1 MGVKY
6 FRQYKADVQDM
17 MGGELTNPPWDG
29 VGQYESFPNLSG
41 GSTGGGGYTPPVA
54 PNPTFIPPSYTS
66 SDAGTLKIYLSSTE
80 NSQFERDGSN
90 IGIGLSTV
98 DTFSPASTF
107 GSSRTY
113 RAVSNNKIPENYFT
127 ISVSKKYS
135 YTADLKFDDLNL
147 NINPY
152 SSMFGGMGG
161 KSGFSGLSEYGTYN
175 NSFNYNYIPSLTT
188 NDVLFTEVISIQEF
202 ILNDDGTYN
211 SSERRLDSTSGTI
224 NLEFKFKEIEIL
236 NNLPALPLIPEVVI
250 NYEIGFSSNFKN
262 ELGDILKLNYEIL
275 SNSDE
280 NVDSGVISLAD
291 GNTNNKSINK
301 SVLENSY
308 INLSIVGD
316 LSTAYLYKNIYYAPL
331 TIAQNSPDG
340 DYSKWNL
347 VGKSFK
353 LTGKE
358 LSSGIVVV
366 AILEKEI
373 NVAAPVIMVSET
385 QYNIQVKD
393 SDLEK
398 EVRIAFRTENADEV
412 IAYTSTDKYIL
423 TEASVGY
430 VTLYF
435 QKDFNEVYGTKKVIL
450 TPTSKLYG
458 TGKRVE
464 ILVTFTAINDYPS
477 ITQVLFPEVIDVPSF
492 SDLQI
497 EWEIEYNTFATSF
510 VDVFLLAKDKTR
522 IGLAEKLPANG
533 SFKINLRTLAE
544 KYPTWNGNDNVS
556 LYLIPKNNGGAESLV
571 GNEYEVVTQIFYP
584 SVYLDENSIKKSIY
598 DAFINKL
605 SFIEP
610 EKDSKY
616 LTHLANFGNDEQI
629 LVSSYEED
637 NWTLSSKKKDEL
649 GNEIVDKEVKS
660 VILKLYSPIPAN
672 INENSTF
679 WITKL
684 MTNPLI
690 ETIILNEQDSL
701 KCPPIK
707 GPNFDIEVDFTTG
720 KSTTYESLDNLILS
734 SSTSA
739 NSLVTTYLSS
749 SLSYQSDLNIDYAS
763 GSNPLEG
770 YLWDNFVHFSSA
782 TERLDN
788 FVYKVQLIEKY
799 EQLITSASTNYTGG
813 PSGSYINE
821 LVSKQEVEKQIIKK
835 NQILQ
840 GFDGFETFLYT
851 SSSLSWPH
859 DISGNRL
866 YHTNTN
872 VTNWYASASVAAE
885 TFDLEN
891 PNWVMNNIPTFIN
904 DIENSES
911 FHLLLNMLAHHFD
924 VIYYYTKAIENGRG
938 LGYKSK
944 NGVPDKLLF
953 DVLKSFNWDA
963 KNLADDAKLWEYVFG
978 VDSEGTTKNTSPAKQ
993 RTFEIWR
1000 RIANNLPYL
1009 LKHKGTRRG
1018 IYALLSCY
1026 GIPSS
1031 NLSILEFGGPEVTD
1045 VSKSKLVMD
1054 NITTALNMI
1063 SGSYIEFEWKNTERN
1078 RKPDTI
1084 EFFVKPY
1091 TSGNYNIISGSGG
1104 MILNL
1109 SGSTDS
1115 NYGVVTLNYSGSAI
1129 SSSLLPIFNN
1139 RFFGIGVSREVSG
1152 SYHNFELNIRQ
1163 SDKERT
1169 IFQQSYSSS
1178 ILSTSS
1184 NWNDGSYIR
1193 LGNNFTGSID
1203 EFRLWSVPLQKERF
1217 YEHVSFPEMI
1227 NGNHISS
1234 STDDLYFRLDFEYPK
1249 NLNETFG
1256 TSSLI
1261 NVDTNMYFSSSL
1273 TRNNYED
1280 GNLQPIYSLNPS
1292 ASFTASAYGFTSI
1305 TSYPYQ
1311 FEPID
1316 RSVVLEI
1323 PDVGSTRY
1331 STNKVRFESQTDF
1344 VGNDVSGGVDL
1355 SSKHRATKKAFDQS
1369 PTDSNRVGLFFSPT
1383 KELNI
1388 DIAKSLGGVNLDNY
1402 IGDPSDRYKSNYKRL
1417 DDLRNYYF
1425 QRFDG
1430 RDIYAYINLIKL
1442 YEKSMF
1448 EDIKKMLPA
1457 RVKATTGLLI
1467 EPHILERSKV
1477 SYKKPVAE
1485 DYQKDV
1491 TIHFSD
1497 TTTLTADNDQLEVI
1511 IDSNLGENLS
1521 GENEQFETL
1530 ITDTTI
1536 DQITANNYQYDS
1548 LINTNDNFVLTSDEY
1563 QQYTTIDAGLG
1574 EPTILTEIDLINSN
1588 IVVGQTDYETIG
1600 FGIYSQSGSAIRT
1613 YYDVNRNVVKER
1625 IRVNLVTEQKSRDVV
1640 AYKVVTPEGKGDPRG
1655 GYYLTSSVYTE
1666 MKLNIQPF
1674 SGSTSPVVSGNII
1687 DVKPVSGYLPTHFKN
1702 TSDLTRG
1709 LENSFFKGSK
1719 NTAATTLDGSS
1730 PIETFTTNPNT
1741 LKVSKAGRD
1750 INEPILEVE

>member
-1 MGVKY
+1 MGAKH
-6 FRQYKADVQDM
+6 FKQYKANVEN
-17 MGGELTNPPWDG
+17 MGGEMTNPPWDG
-29 VGQYESFPNLSG
+29 VGQYEAFPNLSG
-41 GSTGGGGYTPPVA
+41 GSPGGGGYTPPVA
-54 PNPTFIPPSYTS
+54 PNPTFIPPSYTNN
-66 SDAGTLKIYLSSTE
+66 DAGALKIYLSSAE
-80 NSQFERDGSN
+80 NTQFERDGNN
-90 IGIGLSTV
+90 IGIGVSTI
-98 DTFSPASTF
+98 DTFAPSSTF

-113 RAVSNNKIPENYFT
+113 KAITNNKIAVNYFT
-127 ISVSKKYS
+127 VSVSKKYS
-135 YTADLKFDDLNL
+135 YTADLQFEPLNL
-147 NINPY
+147 NINPF
-152 SSMFGGMGG
+152 SSMFGGMSGNT
-161 KSGFSGLSEYGTYN
+161 GFSGLSEYGTYN
-175 NSFNYNYIPSLTT
+175 NSFNYNYKPSLTT
-188 NDVLFTEVISIQEF
+188 NDILFTEVIAIQEF
-202 ILNDDGTYN
+202 TLNDDGIYD

-236 NNLPALPLIPEVVI
+236 NNLPALPLIPEIVI

-262 ELGDILKLNYEIL
+262 ELGEILKLNYEIL

-280 NVDSGVISLAD
+280 KVDSGAIKLVD

-301 SVLENSY
+301 SVLENAY

-316 LSTAYLYKNIYYAPL
+316 ISAAYLYKNIYYASL
-331 TIAQNSPDG
+331 TIAQNSPEG
-340 DYSKWNL
+340 DYSKWKS
-347 VGKSFK
+347 VGKAFR

-358 LSSGIVVV
+358 LSSGIVVI

-373 NVAAPVIMVSET
+373 NAAAPVIMVSDT
-385 QYNIQVKD
+385 KYNIQVKD

-398 EVRIAFRTENADEV
+398 EVKISFRTENADEV
-412 IAYTSTDKYIL
+412 VAYTSTDKYIL
-423 TEASVGY
+423 TKADFGY
-430 VTLYF
+430 ITLYF

-450 TPTSKLYG
+450 TPKSKLYG
-458 TGKRVE
+458 TGERVE
-464 ILVTFTAINDYPS
+464 ILITFTAINDYPS
-477 ITQVLFPEVIDVPSF
+477 ITQVLFPEAIDVPSF

-497 EWEIEYNTFATSF
+497 EWEVEYNTFATSF
-510 VDVFLLAKDKTR
+510 VDVFLLLKNKTKV
-522 IGLAEKLPANG
+522 GLFEKLAPNG
-533 SFKINLRTLAE
+533 SFKINLRNLADRF
-544 KYPTWNGNDNVS
+544 PQWNGSDNIS
-556 LYLIPKNNGGAESLV
+556 LYLLPRNNGGSEALI
-571 GNEYEVVTQIFYP
+571 GNEYEIVTQIFYP
-584 SVYLDENSIKKSIY
+584 SIYLDEDSIKKSIY

-610 EKDSKY
+610 TKDSKY
-616 LTHLANFGNDEQI
+616 LTHLANFDNNEQI

-637 NWTLSSKKKDEL
+637 NWTLSSKRKDAL
-649 GNEIVDKEVKS
+649 GNELVDKEVKS

-684 MTNPLI
+684 MSNPLI
-690 ETIILNEQDSL
+690 ETIILNEQDTL

-707 GPNFDIEVDFTTG
+707 GPNFNIEVDFTTG
-720 KSTTYESLDNLILS
+720 KSTGYESLDNLILS
-734 SSTSA
+734 SSTST
-739 NSLVTTYLSS
+739 NNLVTTYLSS
-749 SLSYQSDLNIDYAS
+749 SLSYQNDLNIDYAS
-763 GSNPLEG
+763 GSNAMEG

-788 FVYKVQLIEKY
+788 FIYKVQLIEKY
-799 EQLITSASTNYTGG
+799 ETLYSATYSTGSA
-813 PSGSYINE
+813 PLSGSHTGSLSAI
-821 LVSKQEVEKQIIKK
+821 QERQRQLLKK

-851 SSSLSWPH
+851 SSSLSWPC
-859 DISGNRL
+859 DINSKLLN
-866 YHTNTN
+866 HTSST
-872 VTNWYASASVAAE
+872 VINWYASASVAAE

-891 PNWVMNNIPTFIN
+891 PNWIMNNVPTFIN
-904 DIENSES
+904 DVENSES

-978 VDSEGTTKNTSPAKQ
+978 VDSEGTATNISPAKQ

-1045 VSKSKLVMD
+1045 ISKSKLVMD

-1084 EFFVKPY
+1084 EFFVKPD

-1178 ILSTSS
+1178 ILAISS
-1184 NWNDGSYIR
+1184 NWNSGSYIR
-1193 LGNNFTGSID
+1193 MGNNFTGSVD
-1203 EFRLWSVPLQKERF
+1203 EFRLWSTPLQKERF

-1249 NLNETFG
+1249 NLAL

-1273 TRNNYED
+1273 TRNDYED
-1280 GNLQPIYSLNPS
+1280 GSNQTIYSLNPS
-1292 ASFTASAYGFTSI
+1292 ASFTASAYGFNSI
-1305 TSYPYQ
+1305 TTYPYQ

-1344 VGNDVSGGVDL
+1344 EGNDVSGGVDL
-1355 SSKHRATKKAFDQS
+1355 SLKSRATKKAFDQS

-1388 DIAKSLGGVNLDNY
+1388 DIAKSFGGINLDNY
-1402 IGDPSDRYKSNYKRL
+1402 IGDPGDRTKSNYKSL
-1417 DDLRNYYF
+1417 DNLRNYYF
-1425 QRFDG
+1425 QRFDN

-1467 EPHILERSKV
+1467 EPHILERSKIAQ
-1477 SYKKPVAE
+1477 KDPTGQE
-1485 DYQKDV
+1485 YQKETV
-1491 TIHFSD
+1491 IHYND
-1497 TTTLTADNDQLEVI
+1497 TTILYGETTQYEIIVDADL
-1511 IDSNLGENLS
+1511 SENIS
-1521 GENEQFETL
+1521 GENNQYYAE
-1530 ITDTTI
+1530 IY
-1536 DQITANNYQYDS
+1536 TASLDSIIGENYQYDVEIYTAS
-1548 LINTNDNFVLTSDEY
+1548 LQSINAESYQNDVI
-1563 QQYTTIDAGLG
+1563 IDAGLG
-1574 EPTILTEIDLINSN
+1574 LPTILTEIDIYDINT
-1588 IVVGQTDYETIG
+1588 IVGQSDYETIG
-1600 FGIYSQSGSAIRT
+1600 FGIYADNGHAIRT
-1613 YYDVNRNVVKER
+1613 YFDKDGRRVKER
-1625 IRVNLVTEQKSRDVV
+1625 IRVDLVKEQKERI
-1640 AYKVVTPEGKGDPRG
+1640 VTKFAVTASAIGLGDPRG
-1655 GYYLTSSVYTE
+1655 GYVSDIQTYYETR
-1666 MKLNIQPF
+1666 LNIQPF
-1674 SGSTSPVVSGNII
+1674 SGSKVINAGTGSII
-1687 DVKPVSGYLPTHFKN
+1687 EVTHLNGYLPTHYRN

-1709 LENSFFKGSK
+1709 LENSFFRGSK
-1719 NTAATTLDGSS
+1719 NTSATTLDGSE
-1730 PIETFTTNPNT
+1730 PIETFVSNPNT
-1741 LKVSKAGRD
+1741 LTVNRTGR
-1750 INEPILEVE
+1750 NTSEPILEVE